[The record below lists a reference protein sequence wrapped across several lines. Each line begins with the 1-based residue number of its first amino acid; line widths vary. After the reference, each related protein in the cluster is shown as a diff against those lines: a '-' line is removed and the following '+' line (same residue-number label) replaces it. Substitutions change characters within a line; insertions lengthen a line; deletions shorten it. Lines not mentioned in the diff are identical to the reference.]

1 MWDDII
7 KISKKQH
14 ESIMKTQTAILKM
27 QNCVTIS
34 LRSPL
39 EKRDAFQWLWCD
51 ETVYFSRKGGNKM
64 KKFRRLAAAAI
75 VGTMTVSML
84 TACGGGGAETETEDG
99 KTIVRFSVGGS
110 AAELEQYEKAVDA
123 FNEQS
128 ETVQVEM
135 TGLPGDNYNEK
146 IMTSLNSKTAPDCF
160 YSEEA
165 TFGELEKSGMLLDL
179 TEYLESEDSALKTA
193 DVPES
198 ILMNFMYE
206 EGIYGVP
213 VDCNPMVIYYNKDLI
228 ESLGL
233 QSPQELYDAGEWNF
247 AALQEMAEALRD
259 SGNVGFVYEN
269 YWAPLYSVLSSDPD
283 TLYSEDMTTAYFDS
297 ERVTEGLTW
306 LNDNIQS
313 DAFTYAGTLESGE
326 SADTLFVSGKA
337 GMLYAGRWF
346 VADFTDLSF
355 TYDVVPFPY
364 YQTTDEVLSAMPSS
378 PMVINKNT
386 ENPEAVWEFISFY
399 CGEEGQRIRMEGQGN
414 AVPTIA
420 GLEDI
425 VLTGEPEHAQYF
437 LDAVDISFTYASAE
451 ATHPGLTDALNEE
464 VEKMLVGEQ
473 DVATTQANMQTVA
486 TEMLA
491 EE

>member
-1 MWDDII
+1 
-7 KISKKQH
+7 
-14 ESIMKTQTAILKM
+14 
-27 QNCVTIS
+27 
-34 LRSPL
+34 
-39 EKRDAFQWLWCD
+39 
-51 ETVYFSRKGGNKM
+51 M
-64 KKFRRLAAAAI
+64 KKFRKLAAVTL
-75 VGTMTVSML
+75 VGTMAISL
-84 TACGGGGAETETEDG
+84 FTACGNSGGETKTEDG
-99 KTIVRFSVGGS
+99 KTLVRFSVGGS
-110 AAELEQYEKAVDA
+110 AGELAQYEKAVDA

-128 ETVQVEM
+128 DTVQVEM

-179 TEYLESEDSALKTA
+179 TEFLESEDSSLKTA
-193 DVPES
+193 DIPES
-198 ILMNFMYE
+198 ILKNFMYE
-206 EGIYGVP
+206 DNIYGVP

-259 SGNVGFVYEN
+259 AGNVGFVYEN
-269 YWAPLYSVLSSDPD
+269 YWAPLYSVISSDPD
-283 TLYSEDMTTAYFDS
+283 SLYSEDMSTAYFDS
-297 ERVTEGLTW
+297 DRVTEGLTW

-364 YQTTDEVLSAMPSS
+364 YQSPEEVLSAMPSS
-378 PMVINKNT
+378 PMVINKKT

-399 CGEEGQRIRMEGQGN
+399 CGEEGQRLRMEGQGN
-414 AVPTIA
+414 AVPTIE

-437 LDAVDISFTYASAE
+437 LDAVDISFTYPSAE

-473 DVATTQANMQTVA
+473 DVATTQSNLQSLA

>member
-1 MWDDII
+1 MKRI
-7 KISKKQH
+7 K
-14 ESIMKTQTAILKM
+14 
-27 QNCVTIS
+27 
-34 LRSPL
+34 
-39 EKRDAFQWLWCD
+39 
-51 ETVYFSRKGGNKM
+51 
-64 KKFRRLAAAAI
+64 RLAAAAL
-75 VGTMTVSML
+75 VGTMSVSL
-84 TACGGGGAETETEDG
+84 FTACGGQETQTEDG
-99 KTIVRFSVGGS
+99 KTLVRFMVGGS
-110 AAELEQYEKAVDA
+110 AGELEQYEKAVTA

-128 ETVQVEM
+128 DTVQVEM
-135 TGLPGDNYNEK
+135 TGVPGDNYNERVV
-146 IMTSLNSKTAPDCF
+146 TSLNSQTAPDCF

-165 TFGELEKSGMLLDL
+165 TFGELESSGMLLDL
-179 TEYLESEDSALKTA
+179 TEFLEDENSTLKTG
-193 DVPES
+193 DIPES
-198 ILMNFMYE
+198 ILKNFMYE
-206 EGIYGVP
+206 DNIYGVP

-233 QSPQELYDAGEWNF
+233 ETPQELYDAGEWNF
-247 AALQEMAEALRD
+247 AAMQELAEALRD
-259 SGNVGFVYEN
+259 AGNVGFVYEN
-269 YWAPLYSVLSSDPD
+269 YWAPIYSIISSDPD
-283 TLYSEDMTTAYFDS
+283 SLYSEDMTTAYFDS

-326 SADTLFVSGKA
+326 SADTLFVSGQA
-337 GMLYAGRWF
+337 GLLYAGRWF

-364 YQTTDEVLSAMPSS
+364 YETPDQVISAMPSS

-414 AVPTIA
+414 AVPTID

-437 LDAVDISFTYASAE
+437 LDAVDISFTYPSAE
-451 ATHPGLTDALNEE
+451 ATHPGLTDTLNEE

-473 DVATTQANMQTVA
+473 DVATTQENLQSAAMEA
-486 TEMLA
+486 LA